1 MWAVG
6 GLLLFGSAKALRRA
20 MPIVRVD
27 YIRVQGNEWVANP
40 DESFRSVDMRGS
52 LLILAFRVVEAVNA
66 DLPKA
71 FLLSDEIQAKSTG
84 LPVKVLREAV
94 VNALMHADYRIGR
107 PLQVIRY
114 DNRIEIINAGYSL
127 KPGNDLGS
135 PGSVIRNKII
145 APVFHDTNLA
155 ETKGSGIRRMRR
167 LMSEAQMSVPTYE
180 SDRIGNSFTMRLL
193 LHHFLGEDDL
203 AWLAQFK
210 GVSLDDDQRNILVF
224 LREVGA
230 VDNRVYRQFAGC
242 DTLKASAKL
251 SMLRDAGLLE
261 MKGRGKATYYV
272 PGDRF
277 PIAQHEITPPKG
289 QTTPPQGQT
298 TPPQVQTTVS
308 LPKDLVSDLAA
319 LGRKAPRERVV
330 ELMVRLCSCR
340 AMTKD
345 DLVKYLKRSDATVKH
360 IAASLVGTRLS
371 YLYPEV
377 IHHPNQAY
385 IALESGGE

>member
-1 MWAVG
+1 M
-6 GLLLFGSAKALRRA
+6 KQTDKDKT
-20 MPIVRVD
+20 M
-27 YIRVQGNEWVANP
+27 E
-40 DESFRSVDMRGS
+40 
-52 LLILAFRVVEAVNA
+52 
-66 DLPKA
+66 
-71 FLLSDEIQAKSTG
+71 
-84 LPVKVLREAV
+84 
-94 VNALMHADYRIGR
+94 GR
-107 PLQVIRY
+107 
-114 DNRIEIINAGYSL
+114 
-127 KPGNDLGS
+127 
-135 PGSVIRNKII
+135 
-145 APVFHDTNLA
+145 
-155 ETKGSGIRRMRR
+155 
-167 LMSEAQMSVPTYE
+167 
-180 SDRIGNSFTMRLL
+180 
-193 LHHFLGEDDL
+193 
-203 AWLAQFK
+203 
-210 GVSLDDDQRNILVF
+210 
-224 LREVGA
+224 
-230 VDNRVYRQFAGC
+230 YRQFAGC

-261 MKGRGKATYYV
+261 RKGRGKATYYV

-277 PIAQHEITPPKG
+277 PVARHEITPPKG

-298 TPPQVQTTVS
+298 TPPQVQTTAP

-330 ELMVRLCSCR
+330 ELMIRLCSCR

>member
-1 MWAVG
+1 M
-6 GLLLFGSAKALRRA
+6 KQTDKDKT
-20 MPIVRVD
+20 M
-27 YIRVQGNEWVANP
+27 E
-40 DESFRSVDMRGS
+40 
-52 LLILAFRVVEAVNA
+52 
-66 DLPKA
+66 
-71 FLLSDEIQAKSTG
+71 
-84 LPVKVLREAV
+84 
-94 VNALMHADYRIGR
+94 GR
-107 PLQVIRY
+107 
-114 DNRIEIINAGYSL
+114 
-127 KPGNDLGS
+127 
-135 PGSVIRNKII
+135 
-145 APVFHDTNLA
+145 
-155 ETKGSGIRRMRR
+155 
-167 LMSEAQMSVPTYE
+167 
-180 SDRIGNSFTMRLL
+180 
-193 LHHFLGEDDL
+193 
-203 AWLAQFK
+203 
-210 GVSLDDDQRNILVF
+210 
-224 LREVGA
+224 
-230 VDNRVYRQFAGC
+230 YRQFAGC

-251 SMLRDAGLLE
+251 SMMYDAGLLE

-277 PIAQHEITPPKG
+277 PAAKHETTAPLA
-289 QTTPPQGQT
+289 QTTLPQGQT
-298 TPPQVQTTVS
+298 TAPLAQTTAP

>member
-1 MWAVG
+1 M
-6 GLLLFGSAKALRRA
+6 KQTDKDKT
-20 MPIVRVD
+20 M
-27 YIRVQGNEWVANP
+27 E
-40 DESFRSVDMRGS
+40 
-52 LLILAFRVVEAVNA
+52 
-66 DLPKA
+66 
-71 FLLSDEIQAKSTG
+71 
-84 LPVKVLREAV
+84 
-94 VNALMHADYRIGR
+94 GR
-107 PLQVIRY
+107 
-114 DNRIEIINAGYSL
+114 
-127 KPGNDLGS
+127 
-135 PGSVIRNKII
+135 
-145 APVFHDTNLA
+145 
-155 ETKGSGIRRMRR
+155 
-167 LMSEAQMSVPTYE
+167 
-180 SDRIGNSFTMRLL
+180 
-193 LHHFLGEDDL
+193 
-203 AWLAQFK
+203 
-210 GVSLDDDQRNILVF
+210 
-224 LREVGA
+224 
-230 VDNRVYRQFAGC
+230 YRQFAGC

-251 SMLRDAGLLE
+251 SMMRDAELLE

-277 PIAQHEITPPKG
+277 PITKLEITPPKGQTTPPQG

>member
-1 MWAVG
+1 M
-6 GLLLFGSAKALRRA
+6 KQTDKDKT
-20 MPIVRVD
+20 M
-27 YIRVQGNEWVANP
+27 E
-40 DESFRSVDMRGS
+40 
-52 LLILAFRVVEAVNA
+52 
-66 DLPKA
+66 
-71 FLLSDEIQAKSTG
+71 
-84 LPVKVLREAV
+84 
-94 VNALMHADYRIGR
+94 GR
-107 PLQVIRY
+107 
-114 DNRIEIINAGYSL
+114 
-127 KPGNDLGS
+127 
-135 PGSVIRNKII
+135 
-145 APVFHDTNLA
+145 
-155 ETKGSGIRRMRR
+155 
-167 LMSEAQMSVPTYE
+167 
-180 SDRIGNSFTMRLL
+180 
-193 LHHFLGEDDL
+193 
-203 AWLAQFK
+203 
-210 GVSLDDDQRNILVF
+210 
-224 LREVGA
+224 
-230 VDNRVYRQFAGC
+230 YRQFAGC

-251 SMLRDAGLLE
+251 SMMRDAGLLE

-277 PIAQHEITPPKG
+277 PITKLEITPPN
-289 QTTPPQGQT
+289 GQT

-360 IAASLVGTRLS
+360 IAASLVGSRLS